1 MNRPS
6 LEFKCPKLKMD
17 ETRLKHFCQYNI
29 ILIAQSKKKAGG
41 NISTCESFDLGSF
54 NVFLLEGSLQLLEV
68 AN

>member
-1 MNRPS
+1 
-6 LEFKCPKLKMD
+6 MD